1 MHKKIMNLCKKNLF
15 TTNKCYDI
23 IYLDYN
29 KIEVMLMNQILQT
42 SLNQDKKA
50 DIKSI
55 IRVFGIIVLI
65 FGIIVVG
72 QGSYA
77 IYKNNAE
84 KSDSENN
91 LPTVNI
97 ERQDQ
102 KVAISVK
109 HDKQISEILYNWNG
123 GSENRIA
130 GQGRNEINEKIDLPA
145 GDAVLNLKVKDSEGK
160 QVEYKKEYVTD
171 SDNPKINFEV
181 NGSNMKITAES
192 TNTMKSITYSWNGE
206 AETTVDVK
214 NASDNKIE
222 KEIQIPM
229 GRNELKVVAVDSN
242 NETVTKTQKIQ
253 GVKKPVVTVVPDAD
267 RSYLV
272 IKATDDDNMKFVRY
286 TLNGTTYEINIENIG
301 PTKVIEYRQK
311 VQEGYNRISL
321 KASNIYDVVTEFEG
335 EYTYT
340 P

>member
-1 MHKKIMNLCKKNLF
+1 
-15 TTNKCYDI
+15 
-23 IYLDYN
+23 
-29 KIEVMLMNQILQT
+29 MNQILQT
-42 SLNQDKKA
+42 SLYQDKKA
-50 DIKSI
+50 DVKSI
-55 IRVFGIIVLI
+55 LRVFGIIVLI

-84 KSDSENN
+84 TSNTENN

-97 ERQDQ
+97 ERNNQ
-102 KVAISVK
+102 KVEINVK
-109 HDKQISEILYNWNG
+109 HDKQISEIIYSWNG
-123 GSENRIA
+123 GADNRIA
-130 GQGRNEINEKIDLPA
+130 GQGKNEITEEIDLPA
-145 GDAVLNLKVKDSEGK
+145 GNAVLNLKIKDSDGK
-160 QVEYKKEYVTD
+160 QVEYKKEYITD
-171 SDNPKINFEV
+171 TDNPKIELEV
-181 NGSNMKITAES
+181 NGSNIKILAES
-192 TNTMKSITYSWNGE
+192 TNTMKSITYSWNE
-206 AETTVDVK
+206 EVETTVDVK
-214 NASDNKIE
+214 NSSDKKIE

-229 GRNELKVVAVDSN
+229 GLNELKVVAVDSN
-242 NETVTKTQKIQ
+242 NEIVTKTQKIQ

-267 RSYLV
+267 RSYLI